1 MDTGTDAPRE
11 GQEPDEKWDGD
22 ARGREERP
30 GRSFWHELPF
40 LVAIALLLALLV
52 KTFLVQ
58 AFYIPSGSM
67 ENTLQVGDRV
77 LVNKLA
83 HWLGDD
89 VGRGEIVVFDDPGGW
104 LQTEPEP
111 PGNPVTR
118 GVRNV
123 FMFFGLLPSNQKDLI
138 KRVIAVGGD
147 RVACCDAR
155 GRVTVNGVPLDE
167 PYVFPGN
174 PPSTVTFDVTVP
186 EDRLWVMGDHRSDSF
201 DSSKHLGDPGGGTIP
216 RDKVVGRAFAIVW
229 PLGRIRSLP
238 VPDTFKQ
245 AALVSAGRATDV
257 APVLLGFVGALPVAV
272 LRRRLRRRPTG
283 WRTVPLNPGSP
294 SVRDP
299 Q

>member
-1 MDTGTDAPRE
+1 MDKDVDTGADAPQNDRE
-11 GQEPDEKWDGD
+11 QAGKRNRDGRGQE
-22 ARGREERP
+22 
-30 GRSFWHELPF
+30 RSFWYELPF

-83 HWLGDD
+83 NWLGDD
-89 VGRGEIVVFDDPGGW
+89 VDRGEIVVFDDPGGW

-111 PGNPVTR
+111 PANPLVR
-118 GVRNV
+118 GVQSV
-123 FMFFGLLPSNQKDLI
+123 FVFFGLLPSSQKDLI

-147 RVACCDAR
+147 RVACCDSQ

-174 PPSTVTFDVTVP
+174 PSSTVTFDVTVP
-186 EDRLWVMGDHRSDSF
+186 EGRLWVMGDHREVSG
-201 DSSKHLGDPGGGTIP
+201 DSSKHLGEPGGGTIP
-216 RDKVVGRAFAIVW
+216 EDKVVGRAFAIIW
-229 PLGRIRSLP
+229 PLDRIRSLP

-245 AALVSAGRATDV
+245 AALASADRAGSV
-257 APVLLGFVGALPVAV
+257 APVLLGFAGALPVVV
-272 LRRRLRRRPTG
+272 LRRRLRHRMPACRAS
-283 WRTVPLNPGSP
+283 GSP
-294 SVRDP
+294 T
-299 Q
+299 